1 MFIHGVAGGAETI
14 ASARARVLAACSQA
28 SLRLR
33 SSALTASRGSTMV
46 DRLRFGIFMAP
57 FHPAG
62 ENPTLA
68 LERDLTLIEHLDRL
82 GWDEAWIGEHHSAG
96 SEIIASP
103 EIFIATAATRTRHIK
118 LGTGVVSVSY
128 HNPLWVAERAVLLDH
143 LTRGRFML
151 GLGPGSLP
159 TDAGMIGLDQS
170 QTRDLLA
177 EGADII
183 MHLLTSEEP
192 LTFHNERWD
201 LRDARLHLRPYSV
214 PRFEVAVAAV
224 ASPAGP
230 QIAGKHGIGL
240 LSIGAT
246 QAAGFDALALHWDV
260 MQERAAHY
268 GSTVDRRDWR
278 LVGLMHI
285 AETREQAYRDVE
297 YGIEQWFDYFQ
308 AVAAFPQMEVG
319 GGNIRE
325 MIDFVN
331 DTGLGSIGT
340 VDDAK
345 HQIDRLI
352 KQSNGGFGCYM
363 LLAHEWA
370 DPLAT
375 HRSFE
380 LVSQHVFPEFQGQGW
395 STTQARARAR
405 ASRPQLAAEHLQAV
419 EQVTARYQAEVGQE
433 SGS

>member
-1 MFIHGVAGGAETI
+1 MA
-14 ASARARVLAACSQA
+14 
-28 SLRLR
+28 
-33 SSALTASRGSTMV
+33 

-68 LERDLTLIEHLDRL
+68 LERDLALIAHLDRL

-103 EIFIATAATRTRHIK
+103 EIFIAAAAERTRHIK

-159 TDAGMIGLDQS
+159 TDAAMIGLDQS
-170 QTRDLLA
+170 QTRELLA
-177 EGADII
+177 DGVDVI
-183 MHLLTSEEP
+183 MHLLRSEEP
-192 LTFHNERWD
+192 ISFRNDRWD
-201 LRDARLHLRPYSV
+201 LRDARLHLRPYSNPLFDV
-214 PRFEVAVAAV
+214 SVAAV

-246 QAAGFDALALHWDV
+246 QAVGFDALALHWDV
-260 MQERAAHY
+260 VEERAAHF
-268 GSTVDRRDWR
+268 GTTVDRADWR

-285 AETREQAYRDVE
+285 AESREQAYRDVE
-297 YGIEQWFDYFQ
+297 YGIEQWFEYFQ
-308 AVAAFPQMEVG
+308 AVAAFPQMAVG
-319 GGNIRE
+319 GGDVRE
-325 MIDFVN
+325 MIAFVN
-331 DTGLGSIGT
+331 ETGLGSIGT
-340 VDDAK
+340 VEDAVA
-345 HQIDRLI
+345 QIERLL

-370 DPLAT
+370 NPSAT
-375 HRSFE
+375 HRSYE
-380 LVSQHVFPEFQGQGW
+380 LVSQHVFPQFQGQSW
-395 STTQARARAR
+395 STTQARARAK
-405 ASRPQLAAEHLQAV
+405 ASRPELAAQHLQAIAD
-419 EQVTARYQAEVGQE
+419 VTARYHAEVDKA
-433 SGS
+433 